1 MTAARGDLRTI
12 AFGAFLLLVLAFV
25 VLPLAI
31 VVVSSFSSVSY
42 GAWPPPGLSTE
53 WYSNLLEQEGLVA
66 AAGRSLEVAFLA
78 TALSLVAGTLAALA
92 LVRVRFLGRRAVEGF
107 VLAPLV
113 VPKVA
118 IGFSAFILF
127 TRLGWYGSTGSLV
140 LAHVVITLPLTVTIA
155 AAGLLRVD
163 RSLEEAARDLG
174 ASPANAFRL
183 ATLPQIR
190 PALLA
195 AIVLAFVTS
204 FDEVD
209 TSIFLVAPDQETLP
223 ISMYNYAQQYQD
235 PTLAALSTLLIV
247 GSLLLAGAAAVA
259 LMRSGVTGALAARRS
274 FAPAERNA
282 E

>member
-1 MTAARGDLRTI
+1 MSAARGDLRTL

-31 VVVSSFSSVSY
+31 VVVSSFSSVSF
-42 GAWPPPGLSTE
+42 GTWPPPGFSTK
-53 WYSNLLEQEGLVA
+53 WYTNLFEQEGLVA
-66 AAGRSLEVAFLA
+66 AAGRSLQVAIAA

-92 LVRVRFLGRRAVEGF
+92 LVRVRFLGRRAIEGF
-107 VLAPLV
+107 VLAPLI

-118 IGFSAFILF
+118 IGFAAFILF
-127 TRLGWYGSTGSLV
+127 TRIGWYGSTWSLV
-140 LAHVVITLPLTVTIA
+140 LAHVVIILPLTVTIA
-155 AAGLLRVD
+155 AAGLVRVD

-195 AIVLAFVTS
+195 AVVLAFVTS

-259 LMRSGVTGALAARRS
+259 LMRSGVGGALGARRS
-274 FAPAERNA
+274 FASAERTS

>member
-1 MTAARGDLRTI
+1 MTRDLRGI
-12 AFGAFLLLVLAFV
+12 AFGAFLVLVLAFV

-42 GAWPPPGLSTE
+42 GTWPPPGFSTE
-53 WYSNLLEQEGLVA
+53 WYTNLLEQEGLVA
-66 AAGRSLEVAFLA
+66 AAGRSLQIAIIA

-107 VLAPLV
+107 VLAPLI

-118 IGFSAFILF
+118 IGFAAFILF
-127 TRLGWYGSTGSLV
+127 ARLGWSGSTASLV

-155 AAGLLRVD
+155 AAGLVRVD
-163 RSLEEAARDLG
+163 RTLEEAARDLG
-174 ASPANAFRL
+174 ASPAKAFRL

-190 PALLA
+190 PALIA
-195 AIVLAFVTS
+195 AFVLAFVTS

-209 TSIFLVAPDQETLP
+209 TSIFLVAPDEETLP

-235 PTLAALSTLLIV
+235 PTLAALSTLLIA
-247 GSLLLAGAAAVA
+247 GSLVLAGAAAVA
-259 LMRSGVTGALAARRS
+259 LRRSGIGGALAGRRS
-274 FAPAERNA
+274 FASAERTSR
-282 E
+282 